1 VQRLRVIVAFVDP
14 VLTALVL
21 FFFLLF
27 FSVLF
32 VLFAP
37 GHSRN
42 LAIVLGVCYIN
53 IAGRESIS
61 RKAHHIA
68 GSPTQCSGV
77 GMSLPAWRDRV
88 KWWLLRLLSVVRSLI
103 WYKLLPPLEW
113 HLADGFGLAVLPMSW
128 WLSFFQVDETTEHK
142 LQRLTEG

>member
-1 VQRLRVIVAFVDP
+1 
-14 VLTALVL
+14 
-21 FFFLLF
+21 
-27 FSVLF
+27 
-32 VLFAP
+32 
-37 GHSRN
+37 
-42 LAIVLGVCYIN
+42 
-53 IAGRESIS
+53 
-61 RKAHHIA
+61 
-68 GSPTQCSGV
+68 
-77 GMSLPAWRDRV
+77 MSLPAWRDRV